1 MENAMEPNAYH
12 ISEGGIYGP
21 INLFHSKDEQ
31 SSFVCVSVCVCV
43 CVYVCVRG
51 RESVCAC
58 AWVGDKVS
66 VYPIWVIIEHI
77 IGKIWSSCLSY
88 KEQDILKVFLT
99 FTNKHFGLILIFG
112 NDTYIFQGGLLQ

>member
-1 MENAMEPNAYH
+1 MY
-12 ISEGGIYGP
+12 
-21 INLFHSKDEQ
+21 
-31 SSFVCVSVCVCV
+31 VCVCERGRESVCVFVCVCV
-43 CVYVCVRG
+43 CMFVCICVRG

-77 IGKIWSSCLSY
+77 IGKIWSSCLNY

-99 FTNKHFGLILIFG
+99 FTNKHFGLNLIFG
-112 NDTYIFQGGLLQ
+112 NDTYISQGGLLQ